1 MKNNKKYKLNLII
14 LLCLTIILILIYL
27 KDKQIDLFYIFKLPN
42 SKTDN
47 KYYDCKMSNTNNK
60 INNLQKNIKR
70 VLNGDNIIENT
81 NITKHCKITTATP
94 TAIPTATPTA
104 IPTAIPTA
112 TPTAT
117 PTTTKFRPPSLNP
130 ADQEDVTGLLK
141 PTEQEEQEENQFVVP
156 FPQPAFIALTDFEAD
171 EICNSGF
178 NDSQNI
184 SNDCKTFISGDRQE
198 VNWNNFFQECVQKVK
213 SIGKN
218 RQDNDYNEKI
228 NDFIQKIDILCVD
241 NNIS

>member
-70 VLNGDNIIENT
+70 VLNGDNIIQNT

-94 TAIPTATPTA
+94 TATPTA
-104 IPTAIPTA
+104 IPTTIPTA
-112 TPTAT
+112 I
-117 PTTTKFRPPSLNP
+117 PTTTKFRPPLLNP

-141 PTEQEEQEENQFVVP
+141 STEQEEQEVNQFVVP
-156 FPQPAFIALTDFEAD
+156 FPQPAFIAFTDFEAD
-171 EICNSGF
+171 VICNSGF

-184 SNDCKTFISGDRQE
+184 SNDCKTFISEDRQE
-198 VNWNNFFQECVQKVK
+198 VNWNNFFQECVQEVK

-218 RQDNDYNEKI
+218 RQDNAYNEKI
-228 NDFIQKIDILCVD
+228 NDFIQKLDTICVD

>member
-70 VLNGDNIIENT
+70 VLNRDNIIQNT
-81 NITKHCKITTATP
+81 NITKHCNFTTT
-94 TAIPTATPTA
+94 TPTA
-104 IPTAIPTA
+104 IPTAIPT
-112 TPTAT
+112 
-117 PTTTKFRPPSLNP
+117 TTKFRPPMTHS
-130 ADQEDVTGLLK
+130 ADQEDVTELIK
-141 PTEQEEQEENQFVVP
+141 QNEREEEQEENQFVVP
-156 FPQPAFIALTDFEAD
+156 FPQPVFIALTDVEAD
-171 EICNSGF
+171 AICNSGF

-184 SNDCKTFISGDRQE
+184 SNDCKTFISGDSTKKE
-198 VNWNNFFQECVQKVK
+198 WNIFFKECVEKVK
-213 SIGKN
+213 SLGKN
-218 RQDNDYNEKI
+218 RLDNAYETI
-228 NDFIQKIDILCVD
+228 NDFIQNLVTICVD